1 MGRIVEVSFGYQM
14 AFVLRNSLQLQKTCT
29 KLGLSLFCHAL
40 GRGAIFFSAA
50 ATGCTMCPYFS
61 KNTPLMQTTTIKL
74 NGLEKFKVKRC
85 LLGRSV
91 SLGDKR
97 KY

>member
-1 MGRIVEVSFGYQM
+1 MHRGGTHEAPSITEELLAVNHCWEGVPFSS
-14 AFVLRNSLQLQKTCT
+14 VLQQLVVQCAHTSVK
-29 KLGLSLFCHAL
+29 
-40 GRGAIFFSAA
+40 
-50 ATGCTMCPYFS
+50 Y
-61 KNTPLMQTTTIKL
+61 TPLMLMQAQLNSMGHKKIKVER
-74 NGLEKFKVKRC
+74 G

>member
-1 MGRIVEVSFGYQM
+1 MRPHPSMRDYG
-14 AFVLRNSLQLQKTCT
+14 QLIIT
-29 KLGLSLFCHAL
+29 
-40 GRGAIFFSAA
+40 GRGVLFSSVLQQLVVQCAH
-50 ATGCTMCPYFS
+50 TS
-61 KNTPLMQTTTIKL
+61 VKNTPLMQTTTIKL